1 MNVLVVGQ
9 GGREHALAWKL
20 SKSKQVSKIFVAP
33 GNGGTANEAKC
44 LNKSINVNNFS
55 ALEELVN
62 SENIELI
69 VVGPEDPLVNGIN
82 DYFKDS
88 GVKVFGPTKEGA
100 QLEGSKIF
108 SKKFMFENNIPT
120 GTANFFS
127 ESKLAKNYLQTVE
140 FPIVL
145 KADGLAA
152 GKGVLVAKE
161 LGEAMQWIEDVME
174 KNKFGDAGNE
184 VLIEECLFGTE
195 LSYMGI
201 MTPKGFYPFETSVD
215 YKPLLDGNSGPNTGG
230 MGCMSPSPFMNSELL
245 KNINEQV
252 VEPTAH
258 GLRKAKIDF
267 YGFMY
272 FGLMVKD
279 NQPKVLEYNCR
290 LGDPETQCLMLQL
303 ESDILEVLLDALSD
317 NLENISWSKESSMG
331 VVIASGGYPESYK
344 KDQHIEILD
353 LNEVQLFHAGTKKEN
368 GELLTSGGRVFSLN
382 AKAQRNFCLQERK
395 EFRFYRISKCFCLYS
410 NARQFLQNHS
420 RFCERK

>member
-44 LNKSINVNNFS
+44 FNKSINVNNFS

-127 ESKLAKNYLQTVE
+127 ESKLAKNYLKTVQ

-353 LNEVQLFHAGTKKEN
+353 LNEVKLFHAGTKKEN

-382 AKAQRNFCLQERK
+382 AKAPNLEACKKIIYTNIKNIKFNNMVYRK
-395 EFRFYRISKCFCLYS
+395 DIGNIYES
-410 NARQFLQNHS
+410 
-420 RFCERK
+420 

>member
-44 LNKSINVNNFS
+44 FNKSINVNNFS

-62 SENIELI
+62 SEKIELI

-120 GTANFFS
+120 GAANFFS

-195 LSYMGI
+195 LSFMGI

-230 MGCMSPSPFMNSELL
+230 MGTISPAPILDNNLDMIIQDQIVKKTIEGL
-245 KNINEQV
+245 KHDNIAFQGVIFFGIIVNE
-252 VEPTAH
+252 H
-258 GLRKAKIDF
+258 
-267 YGFMY
+267 
-272 FGLMVKD
+272 
-279 NQPKVLEYNCR
+279 NQPYLLEYNTR
-290 LGDPETQCLMLQL
+290 FGDPEIQSISLRIKSDFLSLLHSTATKNLKYANIELFENKKSICL
-303 ESDILEVLLDALSD
+303 ILAT
-317 NLENISWSKESSMG
+317 K
-331 VVIASGGYPESYK
+331 GYPGDYPK
-344 KDQHIEILD
+344 NTEIRNLSELKNND
-353 LNEVQLFHAGTKKEN
+353 EFYIFHAATKLINNKVFSN
-368 GELLTSGGRVFSLN
+368 GGRVLSIVVRGDNYLEC
-382 AKAQRNFCLQERK
+382 RNKVYEIADIIDWPEK
-395 EFRFYRISKCFCLYS
+395 YYRSDIGA
-410 NARQFLQNHS
+410 NI
-420 RFCERK
+420 

>member
-20 SKSKQVSKIFVAP
+20 SKSKKVGKIFVAP
-33 GNGGTANEAKC
+33 GNGGTAKELKC
-44 LNKSINVNNFS
+44 FNKNIDVNNFS

-82 DYFKDS
+82 DYFQNS
-88 GVKVFGPTKEGA
+88 SVQVFGPTEKGA

-120 GTANFFS
+120 GAANFFS
-127 ESKLAKNYLQTVE
+127 DSKLAKRYLE
-140 FPIVL
+140 KAKFPIVL

-152 GKGVLVAKE
+152 GKGVLVSKK
-161 LGEAMQWIEDVME
+161 LGEAIQWIEDIME
-174 KNKFGDAGNE
+174 KNKFGDAGNK

-201 MTPKGFYPFETSVD
+201 MTPYRFYPFETSVD

-230 MGCMSPSPFMNSELL
+230 MGCMSPSPFMNDELL
-245 KNINEQV
+245 KNINKQI
-252 VEPTAH
+252 VEPTMN
-258 GLRKAKIDF
+258 GLRNAKIDF

-303 ESDILEVLLDALSD
+303 DSDLLEVLLDALSN
-317 NLENISWSKESSMG
+317 NLENISWSKQSSMG
-331 VVIASGGYPESYK
+331 VVIASGGYPGSYK
-344 KDQHIEILD
+344 KDQQIEISELD
-353 LNEVQLFHAGTKKEN
+353 KVKLFHAGTKDYN

-382 AKAQRNFCLQERK
+382 AKAPDLESCKKIIYTNINNIKFNDMVYRK
-395 EFRFYRISKCFCLYS
+395 DIGDIYES
-410 NARQFLQNHS
+410 
-420 RFCERK
+420 

>member
-20 SKSKQVSKIFVAP
+20 SQSKLVSKIFVTP
-33 GNGGTANEAKC
+33 GNGGTANESKC
-44 LNKSINVNNFS
+44 FNKNIDVNNFS
-55 ALEELVN
+55 ALEELVTN
-62 SENIELI
+62 ENIELI

-82 DYFKDS
+82 DYFQDS
-88 GVKVFGPTKEGA
+88 KVQVFGPTKEGA

-108 SKKFMFENNIPT
+108 SKRFMFENNIPT
-120 GTANFFS
+120 GAANFFS
-127 ESKLAKNYLQTVE
+127 DSKLAKNYLETVE

-152 GKGVLVAKE
+152 GKGVLVARE

-201 MTPKGFYPFETSVD
+201 MTPYGFHPFETSVD
-215 YKPLLDGNSGPNTGG
+215 YKPLLDGNDGPNTGG
-230 MGCMSPSPFMNSELL
+230 MGCMCPSPFMNSELL
-245 KNINEQV
+245 KNINEKV
-252 VEPTAH
+252 VVPTVK
-258 GLRKAKIDF
+258 GLSRAKIDF

-303 ESDILEVLLDALSD
+303 ESDMLKVLLDALSD
-317 NLENISWSKESSMG
+317 KLDNISWSKESSMG
-331 VVIASGGYPESYK
+331 VVIASGGYPEDYK
-344 KDQHIEILD
+344 KDQLIEISKLSK
-353 LNEVQLFHAGTKKEN
+353 VKIFHAGTKEVN
-368 GELLTSGGRVFSLN
+368 EELLTSGGRVFSLN
-382 AKAQRNFCLQERK
+382 AKAPDLEACKKIIYTNIKNIRFNDMVYRK
-395 EFRFYRISKCFCLYS
+395 DIGDIYES
-410 NARQFLQNHS
+410 
-420 RFCERK
+420 

>member
-1 MNVLVVGQ
+1 
-9 GGREHALAWKL
+9 
-20 SKSKQVSKIFVAP
+20 
-33 GNGGTANEAKC
+33 
-44 LNKSINVNNFS
+44 
-55 ALEELVN
+55 
-62 SENIELI
+62 
-69 VVGPEDPLVNGIN
+69 
-82 DYFKDS
+82 
-88 GVKVFGPTKEGA
+88 
-100 QLEGSKIF
+100 
-108 SKKFMFENNIPT
+108 
-120 GTANFFS
+120 
-127 ESKLAKNYLQTVE
+127 
-140 FPIVL
+140 
-145 KADGLAA
+145 
-152 GKGVLVAKE
+152 
-161 LGEAMQWIEDVME
+161 
-174 KNKFGDAGNE
+174 
-184 VLIEECLFGTE
+184 
-195 LSYMGI
+195 MGI

-353 LNEVQLFHAGTKKEN
+353 LNEVKLFHAGTKKEN

-382 AKAQRNFCLQERK
+382 AKAPDLEACKKIIYTNIKNIKFNNMVYRK
-395 EFRFYRISKCFCLYS
+395 DIGDIYES
-410 NARQFLQNHS
+410 
-420 RFCERK
+420 